1 MVEESTYSELGKQ
14 LAEIGLTFFQ
24 VRERMAHMPNER
36 KEGVLRGFSLR
47 KEGVLRGFSLATLNS
62 SPDDSYRAAWE
73 IKDEIISKS
82 AARKLLETN
91 LRLASRAAIE
101 TENEWFLEWV
111 IQEAEKRG
119 EAVLTDYTRRT
130 FKEVKLK
137 RLSEEFGI

>member
-14 LAEIGLTFFQ
+14 LAEIGLTFAQ
-24 VRERMAHMPNER
+24 VRERMVHMPNER
-36 KEGVLRGFSLR
+36 KD
-47 KEGVLRGFSLATLNS
+47 GVLRGFSLATLNS

-119 EAVLTDYTRRT
+119 EEVIADYTRRT
-130 FKEVKLK
+130 FKEVKLR
-137 RLSEEFGI
+137 RLSAEFGI

>member
-24 VRERMAHMPNER
+24 VRERMAHMPNE
-36 KEGVLRGFSLR
+36 R

>member
-1 MVEESTYSELGKQ
+1 MVEESPYSELGKQ

-24 VRERMAHMPNER
+24 VRERMAHMPNE
-36 KEGVLRGFSLR
+36 R

>member
-1 MVEESTYSELGKQ
+1 MRERRDMVEESTYSELGKQ

-24 VRERMAHMPNER
+24 VRERMAHMPNE
-36 KEGVLRGFSLR
+36 R